1 MGRSLSKLLAW
12 RGQGILSDKR
22 PTYNETMNRKTIVAL
37 ILACAVHY
45 PILAY
50 GAETESTYDLWI
62 RSGSV
67 VDGSGRER
75 VQADVLIRADTIAF
89 VGAPRANV
97 QARRTIDARG
107 KVVTPG
113 FIDTHGH
120 GDPLTDSFTNFLA
133 QGITTVVLGQDGSSP
148 GSGDQPVPLAE
159 WMRRVQARGSEVN
172 IATFSGHGTLRTLAG
187 VGEAPKPT
195 DAQLRAMQDMLRADL
210 NAGAYGLSFGLEYS
224 PGRYSQVAETKALG
238 DVAGRHGGIVM
249 SHMRT
254 EDSGKIAAAL
264 DELLHI
270 DAPLHVS
277 HVKIVSAQ
285 RLEEA
290 KEVLDRLERARAQGK
305 RVTADVYP
313 YLASVASF
321 QFLYPDWA
329 RRREDYDAAVRER
342 RADLEQHLRK
352 RVRERN
358 GPKAILFTAGQ
369 HAGKTLADLA
379 VQLNKPY
386 EKVIIDD
393 VGYVGP
399 AQAHFHMSPA
409 VQGAFITAD
418 HVSICT
424 DGSPGS
430 AHPRSYDSFVKV
442 LDEYV
447 GAPPKMSFERAV
459 HKMSGLPATILG
471 VDRGLIV
478 SGRKADILV
487 LDPKQLDSR
496 ATFTEPTL
504 APRGVDFVIVNG
516 AVAFEQGAAVGKN
529 GRMLRR
535 TSE

>member
-1 MGRSLSKLLAW
+1 VSA
-12 RGQGILSDKR
+12 ILPS
-22 PTYNETMNRKTIVAL
+22 TMNRQLIIAL
-37 ILACAVHY
+37 VCACPLFLPTAGR
-45 PILAY
+45 
-50 GAETESTYDLWI
+50 GAEAEPAYDLWI
-62 RSGSV
+62 RNGAV
-67 VDGSGRER
+67 VDGTGRDR
-75 VQADVLIRADTIAF
+75 VQADVLIRGDTIAF
-89 VGAPRANV
+89 VGAGRANV

-107 KVVTPG
+107 KIVTPG
-113 FIDTHGH
+113 FIDTHSH
-120 GDPLTDSFTNFLA
+120 GDPLSDSFTNFLA

-148 GSGDQPVPLAE
+148 GSGERPIPLAE
-159 WMRRVQARGSEVN
+159 WMRRVEERGSEVN
-172 IATFSGHGTLRTLAG
+172 VATFSGHGTLRTLAG
-187 VGEAPKPT
+187 VGEAPQPT
-195 DAQLRAMQDMLRADL
+195 AAQLRSMQDMLRSDL
-210 NAGAYGLSFGLEYS
+210 AAGAYGLSFGLEYA

-238 DVAGRHGGIVM
+238 DVVGRHGGTVM

-254 EDSGKIAAAL
+254 EDSGRIAAAL
-264 DELLHI
+264 DEFLQI

-277 HVKIVSAQ
+277 HIKIVAAK

-290 KEVLDRLERARAQGK
+290 QEVLDRLARARSRGK

-329 RRREDYDAAVRER
+329 RRREDYHAAVRDR
-342 RADLEQHLRK
+342 RADLEQHLRT

-358 GPKAILFTAGQ
+358 GPEAILFTAGP

-379 VQLNKPY
+379 TQLRKPY
-386 EKVIIDD
+386 EDVIVDD

-399 AQAHFHMSPA
+399 AQAHFHMSAA

-447 GAPPKMSFERAV
+447 GAPPKMSLERAI
-459 HKMSGLPATILG
+459 HKMSGLPAAIIG
-471 VDRGLIV
+471 VDRGVLAN
-478 SGRKADILV
+478 GRKADILV
-487 LDPKQLDSR
+487 LDPEKLASR
-496 ATFTEPTL
+496 ATFIQPTL
-504 APRGVDFVIVNG
+504 APRGIEVIIVNG
-516 AVAFEQGAAVGKN
+516 AVAFEQGKAVGKQ

-535 TSE
+535 AAAE

>member
-1 MGRSLSKLLAW
+1 ML
-12 RGQGILSDKR
+12 
-22 PTYNETMNRKTIVAL
+22 NRRLIGTGLIV
-37 ILACAVHY
+37 ICAVIL
-45 PILAY
+45 PILGH
-50 GAETESTYDLWI
+50 GAEAEPVYNLWI
-62 RSGSV
+62 RNGAV
-67 VDGSGRER
+67 VDGTGRER
-75 VQADVLIRADTIAF
+75 VQADVLVRGDTVALVGAARAD
-89 VGAPRANV
+89 V

-107 KVVTPG
+107 KIVTPG

-120 GDPLTDSFTNFLA
+120 GDPLSDSFTNFLA

-148 GSGDQPVPLAE
+148 GADEQPIPLAE
-159 WMRRVQARGSEVN
+159 WMRRVQAQGSEVN

-187 VGEAPKPT
+187 IGEAPQPT
-195 DAQLRAMQDMLRADL
+195 DAQLRAMQEMLRSDL
-210 NAGAYGLSFGLEYS
+210 AAGAYGLSFGLEYS
-224 PGRYSQVAETKALG
+224 PGRPSQVAETKALG

-254 EDSGKIAAAL
+254 EDSGRIGAAL
-264 DELLHI
+264 DELLQI

-277 HVKIVSAQ
+277 HIKIVAAQ

-290 KEVLDRLERARAQGK
+290 HDVLDRLARARAQGK

-329 RRREDYDAAVRER
+329 RRREDYDAAVRDR

-352 RVRERN
+352 RVEERN
-358 GPKAILFTAGQ
+358 GPKAILFTAGP

-379 VQLNKPY
+379 AQLGKPY

-393 VGYVGP
+393 IGYVGP

-409 VQGAFITAD
+409 VQGAFIAAD

-442 LDEYV
+442 LEEYV

-471 VDRGLIV
+471 LDRGVIV
-478 SGRKADILV
+478 TGRKADILV

-504 APRGVDFVIVNG
+504 APRGIEFVIVNG
-516 AVAFEQGAAVGKN
+516 AIAFEQGKAVGKN

>member
-1 MGRSLSKLLAW
+1 M
-12 RGQGILSDKR
+12 
-22 PTYNETMNRKTIVAL
+22 PIVGHA
-37 ILACAVHY
+37 
-45 PILAY
+45 
-50 GAETESTYDLWI
+50 AEAEPVYDLWI
-62 RSGSV
+62 RNGAV
-67 VDGSGRER
+67 VDGTGRER
-75 VQADVLIRADTIAF
+75 VQADVLVRGDTIAL
-89 VGAPRANV
+89 VGAARANV

-107 KVVTPG
+107 KIVTPG

-120 GDPLTDSFTNFLA
+120 GDPLSDSFANFLA

-148 GSGDQPVPLAE
+148 GGDEQPIPLAE
-159 WMRRVQARGSEVN
+159 WMRRVEAQGSEVN
-172 IATFSGHGTLRTLAG
+172 VATFSGHGTLRTLAG
-187 VGEAPKPT
+187 IGEAPQPT
-195 DAQLRAMQDMLRADL
+195 DAQLRAMQEMLRSDL
-210 NAGAYGLSFGLEYS
+210 AAGAYGLSFGLEYS

-254 EDSGKIAAAL
+254 EDSGRIGAAL
-264 DELLHI
+264 DELLQI

-277 HVKIVSAQ
+277 HIKIVAAQ

-290 KEVLDRLERARAQGK
+290 HDVLDRLARARAQGK

-329 RRREDYDAAVRER
+329 KRREDYDAAVRDR

-352 RVRERN
+352 RVQERN
-358 GPKAILFTAGQ
+358 GPKAILFTAGA

-379 VQLNKPY
+379 AQLGKPY

-393 VGYVGP
+393 IGYVGP
-399 AQAHFHMSPA
+399 AQAHFHMSPP

-442 LDEYV
+442 LEEYV

-459 HKMSGLPATILG
+459 HKMSGLPAAILG
-471 VDRGLIV
+471 VDRGVIV

-487 LDPKQLDSR
+487 LDPQQLDSR
-496 ATFTEPTL
+496 TTFTEPTL
-504 APRGVDFVIVNG
+504 APRGIEFVIVNG
-516 AVAFEQGAAVGKN
+516 GIAFEQGKVVGKS

-535 TSE
+535 ASE